1 MGRLRPNP
9 EDARKDTPI
18 VIKNLITQCCEF
30 QRDKRPVFDE
40 VIELVILGNL
50 NVFFKL
56 FLNLFFKINLKL
68 KSLRIAKIQR
78 AQSAPDLSHYRAAGT
93 SIIDD
98 DIYPLTPL
106 LDTLSTTHFNNTN
119 L

>member
-40 VIELVILGNL
+40 VRLK
-50 NVFFKL
+50 FKL
-56 FLNLFFKINLKL
+56 FFLQNNFLNNFVKINLKL
-68 KSLRIAKIQR
+68 KSLKIAKIQR